1 MNCSG
6 STELTGLGERLPRRD
21 APQRVPTP
29 LEGQP
34 GLFVVDATWGTI
46 APIEL
51 ASGVR
56 TVGELEVIA
65 ADQSDLLLID
75 TRSEEAYA
83 LETIPGALNHPWQEA
98 ADRAHELPADRP
110 SVFFCNGPQC
120 AATPRA
126 ITALL
131 DCGTPPELILYYRGG
146 LHDWITLGLPVAP
159 PPGHPTQTARRLSAT
174 GPSC

>member
-1 MNCSG
+1 MNDLN
-6 STELTGLGERLPRRD
+6 ELGERLPRRET
-21 APQRVPTP
+21 PQRTPVP
-29 LEGQP
+29 LKGRP

-46 APIEL
+46 APMEL
-51 ASGVR
+51 APGVR

-65 ADQSDLLLID
+65 ADRSDLLLID

-83 LETIPGALNHPWQEA
+83 RETIPGALNLPWQEA
-98 ADRAHELPADRP
+98 GKRADELPPNRP
-110 SVFFCNGPQC
+110 SIFFCNGPQC

-126 ITALL
+126 IRALL
-131 DCGTPPELILYYRGG
+131 DAGLAPERILYYRGG

-159 PPGHPTQTARRLSAT
+159 PPGHARRTARRLSAT